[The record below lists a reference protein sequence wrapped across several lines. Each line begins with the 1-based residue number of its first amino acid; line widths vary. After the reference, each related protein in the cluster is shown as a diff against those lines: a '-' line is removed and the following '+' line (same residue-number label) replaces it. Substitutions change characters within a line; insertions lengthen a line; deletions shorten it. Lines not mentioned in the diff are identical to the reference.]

1 VFEFIIGAAAI
12 VIAWGAYSA
21 ARTYKR
27 SLANRDAD
35 PAKSST
41 AVAAPQPQQQSSSAE
56 AVKMSDL
63 PEERRAEIR
72 RMIRAVAELPVKPG
86 MGQALARSVAEK
98 MEALNLGDG
107 DAGAKF
113 NEMNILRRRALD
125 YAELIDDS
133 EAKNTMVRVAE
144 WGTNY
149 IKNVSFS
156 GVANPGKNVRD
167 FEDLD
172 TRDRAMRGKEFAAG
186 RQEYFTSRS
195 FAPVAL
201 KVLEDAIDAETS
213 SGEDLM
219 TKALALS
226 RYFSHGFP
234 VEAYAKKEMLQKW
247 WMTLEVDRRLA
258 AGNKDRPRESFVKR
272 FDPDAEMWLTYAELM
287 ALMFLAKPVI
297 EGSDDGI
304 GDVHARKMVEDA
316 FVAWA
321 KDNPLPVS

>member
-1 VFEFIIGAAAI
+1 MFDFIIGAAAI
-12 VIAWGAYSA
+12 VIAWGAWSA

-35 PAKSST
+35 HAKSST
-41 AVAAPQPQQQSSSAE
+41 AVIAPPRQEQSSSAE
-56 AVKMSDL
+56 AFSMSDL

-72 RMIRAVAELPVKPG
+72 RMIRAVAELPIKPE
-86 MGQALARSVAEK
+86 MGHALARSVAEK
-98 MEALNLGDG
+98 MEALNSGDG
-107 DAGAKF
+107 DAEAKF
-113 NEMNILRRRALD
+113 DEMNTLRRRALD
-125 YAELIDDS
+125 YAELIDDL
-133 EAKNTMVRVAE
+133 EAKKTMVRVAE

-149 IKNVSFS
+149 IKKVSLS
-156 GVANPGKNVRD
+156 VVADPAKSVRN
-167 FEDLD
+167 FEGLD
-172 TRDRAMRGKEFAAG
+172 ARDRALRTKEFAAA
-186 RQEYFTSRS
+186 RQEYRMGRS

-201 KVLEDAIDAETS
+201 KVLEEAIDAETS

-219 TKALALS
+219 KNALALS

-258 AGNKDRPRESFVKR
+258 AGNKDRPPESFVKR
-272 FDPDAEMWLTYAELM
+272 FDPDAEMWLTYTELM

-297 EGSDDGI
+297 EGSDDRLS
-304 GDVHARKMVEDA
+304 DVPALKIVEDA
-316 FVAWA
+316 FAAWA